1 MFSYLCIIYLFSILM
16 MMIMNKVKKMTQ
28 MLMASSALTLLL
40 SCSTDEDPWGEWIE
54 DITNGGTWTGGT
66 GSTTAAGDV
75 ATFDI
80 ELNTSSLT
88 ETETVPTDDN
98 DYVEQSSFSKFVEI
112 VFSGNNASFTGDVDG
127 VSITVSGADVVVNS
141 TTDAVAYTLKG
152 TTTDGSLKIYSDK
165 KFKLELSGVSIT
177 NPTAAAINIQSKKR
191 VFVVLA
197 DGTENNLTDG
207 STYTDTTDGE
217 DMKACLFSE
226 GQLIFSGSGTLN
238 VEGNCKAGIRSDD
251 YIVVRPGVNIY
262 VKTTA
267 GNGIKAND
275 YLDIRGGVINVEATA
290 AGAKA
295 LSSDGYVTVSGGRT
309 TAITTGNATLDSDSN
324 ELTGSTALKADSTL
338 TVTGGELYL
347 KSTGNGGKG
356 ISTDMQTYIQG
367 GTVAVITTGKT
378 FTYNRDDTKAKGI
391 KADGDIVVTGGSLKV
406 RASGGDGSEGIESKA
421 VMTIEGGTTE
431 VYAYDDALNS
441 KGNMYV
447 NDGLIF
453 AQSINNDA
461 LDANK
466 NLYIEGGT
474 TIALGAG
481 TPENA
486 LDAAEGYSIFIN
498 GGNVFGIG
506 GSTAQT
512 SSSSKQASIAFNAS
526 VSDKKIGLFDSG
538 DNALMYFEVPSTSL
552 TAVYMTTSGMTAG
565 QSYTVKSGVSLTSGT
580 TWNGINIGGTLSG
593 GNKLTTATSAL
604 QVGTGMGG
612 GMTSGGGRGPGGW

>member
-1 MFSYLCIIYLFSILM
+1 M
-16 MMIMNKVKKMTQ
+16 MMIMEKVMKMTM
-28 MLMASSALTLLL
+28 MLIASCALTLLL
-40 SCSTDEDPWGEWIE
+40 SCSTDDDPWSEWIE
-54 DITNGGTWTGGT
+54 ENTNGGTWTGGT
-66 GSTTAAGDV
+66 GSTTATGDV

-88 ETETVPTDDN
+88 ETETVPADDN

-112 VFSGNNASFTGDVDG
+112 VFSGNSASFTGDVDG

-165 KFKLELSGVSIT
+165 KFRLTLSGVNIT

-191 VFVVLA
+191 VFVVLDEGTENSLT
-197 DGTENNLTDG
+197 DGTE
-207 STYTDTTDGE
+207 YTDTTDGE
-217 DMKACLFSE
+217 DMKACFFSE
-226 GQLIFSGSGTLN
+226 GQLIFSGSGKLS
-238 VEGNCKAGIRSDD
+238 VAANCKAGIRSDD
-251 YIVVRPGVNIY
+251 YIVVRPGANIY
-262 VKTTA
+262 VKATA

-290 AGAKA
+290 DGAKA
-295 LSSDGYVTVSGGRT
+295 LSSDGYVTISGGRT

-324 ELTGSTALKADSTL
+324 ELTGAAGLKADSTL

-367 GTVAVITTGKT
+367 GTVCVITTGKA
-378 FTYNRDDTKAKGI
+378 FTYNRDDSKAKGI
-391 KADGDIVVTGGSLKV
+391 KADGDIIVTDGSLKV
-406 RASGGDGSEGIESKA
+406 RATGGEGSEGIESKA
-421 VMTIEGGTTE
+421 EMAIEGGSVE

-441 KGNMYV
+441 K
-447 NDGLIF
+447 
-453 AQSINNDA
+453 
-461 LDANK
+461 K
-466 NLYIEGGT
+466 NLYINDGLVFAQSVNNDAIDANMNLYIQGGT

-498 GGNVFGIG
+498 GGNVVGIG

-512 SSSSKQASIAFNAS
+512 SASSKQASIAFTAS
-526 VSDKKIGLFDSG
+526 LSGKKIGLFDASG
-538 DNALMYFEVPSTSL
+538 NARMYFEVPTTSL
-552 TAVYMTTSGMTAG
+552 TAVYMTTSGMVAG
-565 QSYTVKSGVSLTSGT
+565 QSYTVKSGVSLTAGS

-593 GNKLTTATSAL
+593 GDKLTTATSAL

-612 GMTSGGGRGPGGW
+612 GMMGGGGRGPGGW